1 MDGGSCWHPMTRR
14 EVERL
19 CVEKRHF
26 TMEGVLVCALPVSS
40 RSWWKKAGLAERPDS
55 HQVVGKTKPTG
66 ESRRVGDRDVRGRLA
81 SNHEKD
87 ENSLTGWTGSPKR
100 IWRRETLGSSIV
112 SVQSRKTSTDTD
124 FRGEARKSGRDLVGN
139 DRTRVHEFFFEC
151 VDGSCWWCAS
161 GVCKGSR
168 GPSRR

>member
-19 CVEKRHF
+19 CVEKRHSS
-26 TMEGVLVCALPVSS
+26 MEDVLVCALPVSS
-40 RSWWKKAGLAERPDS
+40 RSRWKIAGLAERPDS
-55 HQVVGKTKPTG
+55 HSVHWENKTNGASRGAKATGMSEVGSHRIT
-66 ESRRVGDRDVRGRLA
+66 
-81 SNHEKD
+81 KD
-87 ENSLTGWTGSPKR
+87 ENSIADWTGSPKR
-100 IWRRETLGSSIV
+100 IRRRETLVSSIV
-112 SVQSRKTSTDTD
+112 SAQSRKTSADTD
-124 FRGEARKSGRDLVGN
+124 LRGEARRSRRDLVGN

-168 GPSRR
+168 GLSRR